1 MVIQLVALRW
11 NYNNMDEND
20 KQNKISNKKIR
31 VRLFDKVISEESKKN
46 KKVDLQVLFL
56 DLFDDI
62 IEDRAKDLTP
72 EQVGKLVRLRA
83 KIEIELNDL

>member
-1 MVIQLVALRW
+1 M
-11 NYNNMDEND
+11 NENE

-31 VRLFDKVISEESKKN
+31 VKLFDKVISEESKKN